1 LNTSVSFDSSL
12 QLPLLTASSVG
23 ELGDIVRRAAL
34 EKKAVY
40 PLGGRTMLD
49 LGLAP
54 TKPGVAIDLRR
65 LDQVIDYPARDMTI
79 TVQAGIT
86 IAKLQSIL
94 HAERQQLP
102 VDVPLPEQATLGGA
116 IATNAS
122 GPRRFEMG
130 TLRDYVIGIS
140 VVNDLG
146 EEIKAGGRVVKNVA
160 GYDLMK
166 LYTGSLGTLG
176 VITQVT
182 LKLKPLP
189 EASALLVIPVSLG
202 DAATILDGFVT
213 SRTRPVCIELLDP
226 EASRLIGGRQSIEA
240 LAPGWNVIIGF
251 EDNAAA
257 VKWQADQLKRELPV
271 HLQSKVRECSN
282 VEAEELWHRLRD
294 FALWPEDELSFKAS
308 LLSSGVIDF
317 CRQAVDRLPGPL
329 LQAHAGS
336 GIIGGH
342 CSGLTME
349 QVPSM
354 LKMLGAIAQKSQGN
368 LVVTRCPPAWKAVL
382 PIWGRSTG
390 DREVMK
396 TIKERLDPANIFNP
410 GRFVDG
416 I

>member
-1 LNTSVSFDSSL
+1 LDNRLTIDGWQPLPVESPGSVD
-12 QLPLLTASSVG
+12 
-23 ELGDIVRRAAL
+23 ELGDLVRRCSAEGQAIYL
-34 EKKAVY
+34 
-40 PLGGRTMLD
+40 LGGRTMLD
-49 LGLAP
+49 LGFAP
-54 TKPGVAIDLRR
+54 IKPGVAVELHT
-65 LDQVIDYPARDMTI
+65 LDRVIDYPARDMTI

-94 HAERQQLP
+94 RAEGQQLP
-102 VDVPLPEQATLGGA
+102 VDVPWPDQATLGGA

-122 GPRRFEMG
+122 GPRRYGMG

-140 VVNDLG
+140 VVNDRG

-176 VITQVT
+176 IITQAT

-189 EASALLVIPVSLG
+189 EASQLVVVPVSLD

-226 EASRLIGGRQSIEA
+226 QASRLIGRMQSIEA

-251 EDNAAA
+251 DDTAAA
-257 VKWQADQLKRELPV
+257 VAWQAEQLKRELPA
-271 HLQSKVRECSN
+271 HLQSTVRECSN
-282 VEAEELWHRLRD
+282 VEAEELWRRLRD
-294 FALWPEDELSFKAS
+294 FALWPEADFSFKAN

-317 CRQAVDRLPGPL
+317 CRRAADVAPAPL
-329 LQAHAGS
+329 LQAHAGT
-336 GIIGGH
+336 GIVIGH
-342 CSGLTME
+342 CPGLTLE
-349 QVPSM
+349 QAGSM
-354 LKMLGAIAQKSQGN
+354 LKMLGAIAEKSPGN
-368 LVVTRCPPAWKAVL
+368 LIVTRCPPTWKAVL
-382 PIWGRSTG
+382 PMWGRSTG
-390 DREVMK
+390 DRQIMK
-396 TIKERLDPANIFNP
+396 TIKAKLDPTNIFNP